1 MQNFAISN
9 TPSEKDYLGCG
20 KAWAAIKNNVPVALR
35 YMGQFSFDPSTA
47 PAWAL
52 AVFKTYCTI
61 HEPSFRV
68 DYISP
73 TDLGKIK
80 KAAVSAG
87 YPEFGP
93 RGGHVKASTIAREA
107 RAMLQKLE
115 KEQFGDY
122 RTSSRDELRKL
133 GDVVSG
139 MCSCR
144 EFVTSVQPARI

>member
-1 MQNFAISN
+1 MQSFAISN
-9 TPSEKDYLGCG
+9 TPSEKDYVGCG

-52 AVFKTYCTI
+52 AVYESYCTI
-61 HEPSFRV
+61 SEPSSRI
-68 DYISP
+68 DYISSRE
-73 TDLGKIK
+73 LGKIK
-80 KAAVSAG
+80 KAAVAAG

-93 RGGHVKASTIAREA
+93 RGGHIKASAVAREA
-107 RAMLQKLE
+107 RSILQELE
-115 KEQFGDY
+115 KEQFAEY
-122 RTSSRDELRKL
+122 RASSRDELRKL

-144 EFVTSVQPARI
+144 EFVAGVQPARI

>member
-35 YMGQFSFDPSTA
+35 YMGQFSFDPSKA
-47 PAWAL
+47 PAWVL
-52 AVFKTYCTI
+52 AVYESYCTI
-61 HEPSFRV
+61 SEPSSRI

-73 TDLGKIK
+73 TNLGKIK

-107 RAMLQKLE
+107 RSILQKLE
-115 KEQFGDY
+115 KEQFADY